1 MSVTARVGT
10 RCDGLETLAAVAV
23 QPEIKEADLKRG
35 LAFGNMEVIDQRDR
49 RNWQSVGCSKM
60 DDAEQKDKGVGKDSE
75 TAHSV
80 LLAAPI
86 DEDYYKIEHLGDD
99 VEVPYNLNL
108 KVQYYPRPGPSSCW
122 FARPILYYTNK
133 EGEPLDRVNHLDIG

>member
-1 MSVTARVGT
+1 
-10 RCDGLETLAAVAV
+10 
-23 QPEIKEADLKRG
+23 
-35 LAFGNMEVIDQRDR
+35 MEVIDQRDR

-86 DEDYYKIEHLGDD
+86 DKDYYKIEHLGDD

-122 FARPILYYTNK
+122 FARPVLYYTNK
-133 EGEPLDRVNHLDIG
+133 EGKPTRSCEVVNHLDIGSHRSTLLFSQTSLRWVTNNLVVGFQASSSEYLS